1 MTEIRKVK
9 RVYKYVKYYN
19 KKEVLDIL
27 ENSVYCS
34 FKFNSHIN
42 ETAQKLNLPED
53 VVMQSVK
60 SMIEFICI
68 TAFTTKIPVMKF
80 LIPYFLKFIINNSIE
95 NKNSVYY
102 KENLEKEF
110 DYIKINRKKKI
121 TFLKSKK

>member
-9 RVYKYVKYYN
+9 RVYKYVKYYK

-53 VVMQSVK
+53 VVMESVK

-68 TAFTTKIPVMKF
+68 TAFTTRNPVMKF
-80 LIPYFLKFIINNSIE
+80 LIPYFLKFI
-95 NKNSVYY
+95 V
-102 KENLEKEF
+102 
-110 DYIKINRKKKI
+110 
-121 TFLKSKK
+121 TG